1 MKKTLRVALMLTVIL
16 AISANVWA
24 TPVSF
29 TPSPADSSVVVTNY
43 PDGALL
49 LEGTMTA
56 QLALS
61 ANPFTLADNETQVL
75 DFFTL
80 SVSGL
85 TLLDSY
91 RIAATLAFSA
101 PPIAGEATGGG
112 IFGTIGGI
120 ISGGTLSWDT
130 GTLPDY
136 FTLADGNV
144 VMIDFEND
152 IAIGS
157 FGRTTVHA
165 YVTNLGTAGAS
176 AVPEPL
182 TVLLLGLGLVGLS
195 GAGRRL
201 QK

>member
-29 TPSPADSSVVVTNY
+29 TPSPAGSSVVVTNY
-43 PDGALL
+43 PDGALF

-61 ANPFTLADNETQVL
+61 ANPFTLADNATQVL

-85 TLLDSY
+85 TFLDSY
-91 RIAATLAFSA
+91 RISATLAFSA

-120 ISGGTLSWDT
+120 ISSGTLLWDA
-130 GTLPDY
+130 GTMPDY

-144 VMIDFEND
+144 VRIDFED
-152 IAIGS
+152 GIEIGL
-157 FGRTTVHA
+157 GARTTVHA
-165 YVTNLGTAGAS
+165 YVTNLGGAAS

-182 TVLLLGLGLVGLS
+182 TVLLLGLGLVGLA